1 MHISDV
7 FSRLP
12 THKTQ
17 VGNKQEIKGLKVSIA
32 EVSPVQ
38 TDVSLHQF
46 REHTSNDLVLEQ
58 LKRYVMEGW
67 PDAQKDCIEQLRSYH
82 TFKEEISTVGGGCC
96 LKVKDS

>member
-12 THKTQ
+12 THNTQ
-17 VGNKQEIKGLKVSIA
+17 VGNKQEIKGLKVSIG

-46 REHTSNDLVLEQ
+46 RNIPLMTLCWNNSKDMSWKDGQMLRKTVLSN
-58 LKRYVMEGW
+58 
-67 PDAQKDCIEQLRSYH
+67 
-82 TFKEEISTVGGGCC
+82 
-96 LKVKDS
+96 